1 MSKYDHSD
9 FLANPRKYE
18 IYSSAE
24 VARHLFC
31 ENGDDVPEG
40 TPVGVQFMGVVR
52 NQLYKRD
59 EPIYKLTTGHVVYAN
74 ALACFVL

>member
-24 VARHLFC
+24 VARHLFG
-31 ENGDDVPEG
+31 ETGEDVPEG
-40 TPVGVQFMGVVR
+40 TPVGVQFMGVVL
-52 NQLYKRD
+52 NQLYKRQ

>member
-24 VARHLFC
+24 VARNLFG

-40 TPVGVQFMGVVR
+40 TPVGVKFMGVVR
-52 NQLYKRD
+52 NQLHKRD

-74 ALACFVL
+74 ALSDFVL